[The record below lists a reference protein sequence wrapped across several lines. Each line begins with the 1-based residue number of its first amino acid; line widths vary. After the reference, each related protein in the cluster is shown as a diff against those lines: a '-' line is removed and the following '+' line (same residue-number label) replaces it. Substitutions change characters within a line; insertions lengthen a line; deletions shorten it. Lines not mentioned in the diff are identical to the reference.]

1 MQPANSKARKSSG
14 TAVMSTPKSIL
25 DQMAKI
31 QRMERG
37 TICPMQGGRFFTHQS
52 WEKGRN
58 VVRYVPAA
66 DILALRTS
74 IQGYKQFMALAQNYV
89 DLIVQKTRAES
100 TKTKTGTK
108 MARK

>member
-1 MQPANSKARKSSG
+1 
-14 TAVMSTPKSIL
+14 MSTPKSIL

-31 QRMERG
+31 HRMERG
-37 TICPMQGGRFFTHQS
+37 TICPMQGGRFFNHQS

-66 DILALRTS
+66 DVPALRKS
-74 IQGYKQFMALAQNYV
+74 IQGYKQFLALANKYV
-89 DLIVQKTRAES
+89 DFIVQLTRAES
-100 TKTKTGTK
+100 KMTKTGTK

>member
-1 MQPANSKARKSSG
+1 
-14 TAVMSTPKSIL
+14 MSTPKSIL

-37 TICPMQGGRFFTHQS
+37 KLCPMQGGRFFNHQS

-58 VVRYVPAA
+58 AVRYVPAT
-66 DILALRTS
+66 DVPALRKS
-74 IQGYKQFMALAQNYV
+74 IEGYKQFMDLAQNYV
-89 DLIVQKTRAES
+89 DLIVQQTRKKTQKS
-100 TKTKTGTK
+100 KTGTK

>member
-1 MQPANSKARKSSG
+1 
-14 TAVMSTPKSIL
+14 MSN
-25 DQMAKI
+25 I

-37 TICPMQGGRFFTHQS
+37 TICPMQGGRFFNHQS

-66 DILALRTS
+66 DVPALRKS
-74 IQGYKQFMALAQNYV
+74 IQGYKRFMALAQNYA
-89 DLIVQKTRAES
+89 DLIVQRTRKESQKTRV
-100 TKTKTGTK
+100 GTK

>member
-1 MQPANSKARKSSG
+1 
-14 TAVMSTPKSIL
+14 MSTPKSIL

-37 TICPMQGGRFFTHQS
+37 KLCPMQGGRFFNHQS

-58 VVRYVPAA
+58 AVRYVPAT
-66 DILALRTS
+66 DVPDLRKS
-74 IQGYKQFMALAQNYV
+74 IEGYKQFMDLAQNYV
-89 DLIVQKTRAES
+89 DLIVKQTRKETQKS
-100 TKTKTGTK
+100 KTGTK

>member
-1 MQPANSKARKSSG
+1 
-14 TAVMSTPKSIL
+14 MSTPPSIL
-25 DQMAKI
+25 DQMATI

-37 TICPMQGGRFFTHQS
+37 AICPMQGGRFFNHQS

-66 DILALRTS
+66 DVPALRKS

-89 DLIVQKTRAES
+89 DLIVQQTRQAS
-100 TKTKTGTK
+100 QKPKAGTK
-108 MARK
+108 MAGK

>member
-1 MQPANSKARKSSG
+1 
-14 TAVMSTPKSIL
+14 MSTPKSIL
-25 DQMAKI
+25 DQMANI

-37 TICPMQGGRFFTHQS
+37 AICPMQGGRFFNHQS

-66 DILALRTS
+66 DVPALRKS
-74 IQGYKQFMALAQNYV
+74 IQGYKQFTALAQNYV
-89 DLIVQKTRAES
+89 DLIVQRTRKQSEE
-100 TKTKTGTK
+100 TKARTK

>member
-1 MQPANSKARKSSG
+1 
-14 TAVMSTPKSIL
+14 MSTLNSIL
-25 DQMAKI
+25 DQMATI

-37 TICPMQGGRFFTHQS
+37 SICPMQGGRFFNHQS

-66 DILALRTS
+66 DVPALRKS
-74 IQGYKQFMALAQNYV
+74 IQGYKRFMALAQNYA
-89 DLIVQKTRAES
+89 DLIVQRTRKESQKTRA
-100 TKTKTGTK
+100 GTK

>member
-1 MQPANSKARKSSG
+1 
-14 TAVMSTPKSIL
+14 MSTPKSIL

-37 TICPMQGGRFFTHQS
+37 KLCPMQGGRFFNHQT

-58 VVRYVPAA
+58 AVRYVPAT
-66 DILALRTS
+66 DVPALRKR
-74 IQGYKQFMALAQNYV
+74 IEGYKQFMDLAQNYV
-89 DLIVQKTRAES
+89 DLIVKQTRKETQKS
-100 TKTKTGTK
+100 KTGTK

>member
-1 MQPANSKARKSSG
+1 
-14 TAVMSTPKSIL
+14 MSTPKSIL

-37 TICPMQGGRFFTHQS
+37 KLCPMQGGRFFNHQT

-58 VVRYVPAA
+58 AVRYVPAT
-66 DILALRTS
+66 DVPALRKS
-74 IQGYKQFMALAQNYV
+74 IEGYKQFMDLAQNYV
-89 DLIVQKTRAES
+89 DLIRQTDPEGN
-100 TKTKTGTK
+100 TKSKTGTK

>member
-1 MQPANSKARKSSG
+1 
-14 TAVMSTPKSIL
+14 MSTPKSIL

-37 TICPMQGGRFFTHQS
+37 KICPMQGGRFFNHQS
-52 WEKGRN
+52 WENGRN

-66 DILALRTS
+66 DVESLRMS
-74 IQGYKQFMALAQNYV
+74 IANYEQFMDLVQNYV
-89 DLIVQKTRAES
+89 SLIVQKTRMES
-100 TKTKTGTK
+100 AKVKNRTK